1 MTRNSHRQIIVGL
14 SGGLDSAVALL
25 LLKEQGYQPIGLTL
39 RYSGW
44 STKENIYSNQESIRL
59 AKKVCRQLKAPHYTL
74 DYRQEFK
81 KKVIGYFISLLK
93 NKKTPNPCIVC
104 NQQLKFEKLI
114 SFAKQKGI
122 EYVATG
128 HYARIRKIKDEYQ
141 LLRGKDKQK
150 DQSYFLCLL
159 DQKQLAKI
167 VFPLGDLTK
176 KKVYRIAEKKGL
188 DFLIRKKQS
197 QDLCFVIQ
205 KSMPLFL
212 KKEIGLHPGQIVDKK
227 DKILGQHQ
235 GLHFYTIGQRK
246 GIKLA
251 GGPWWVIGFNK
262 KKNQLIVTNIENDPA
277 LFSRTVILSDGHFV
291 SGKLPQKIIKVKA
304 KTRFNQA
311 PASAKLYIL
320 PKKNSRLVFDRPQK
334 AVTPGQW
341 TVFYQNQVCLGGGII
356 DSVL

>member
-1 MTRNSHRQIIVGL
+1 MRKNNKPKVIVGL
-14 SGGLDSAVALL
+14 SGGVDSAVALL
-25 LLKEQGYQPIGLTL
+25 LLKKQGYQPIGLTL
-39 RYSGW
+39 KYSGW
-44 STKENIYSNQESIRL
+44 SVKENIYSNRESIRL

-74 DYRQEFK
+74 DCRQGFK

-93 NKKTPNPCIVC
+93 DKKTPNPCIVC
-104 NQQLKFEKLI
+104 NQQLKFDKLI

-122 EYVATG
+122 KYVATG
-128 HYARIRKIKDEYQ
+128 HYAQIKKIKDKYQ

-176 KKVYRIAEKKGL
+176 KEVYQIARKQDL
-188 DFLIRKKQS
+188 DFLTRRKES
-197 QDLCFVIQ
+197 QDLCFIAQ

-212 KKEIGLHPGQIVDKK
+212 KKEIGLQPGQIVDKK

-251 GGPWWVIGFNK
+251 GGPWWVVGFNK
-262 KKNQLIVTNIENDPA
+262 KKNQLIVTNQENDPIFYQREVF
-277 LFSRTVILSDGHFV
+277 LTNVHFI
-291 SGKLPQKIIKVKA
+291 SGKVPCRIIKVKA
-304 KTRFNQA
+304 KTRFNQSLA
-311 PASAKLYIL
+311 AVKLYP
-320 PKKNSRLVFDRPQK
+320 PKKDKLKLVFAK
-334 AVTPGQW
+334 AQRAITSGQW
-341 TVFYQNQVCLGGGII
+341 AVFYQNQVCLGGGVI